1 MREIKFRVWHKPDKT
16 MHPYLKVK
24 FGKSVNVTFDGKFK
38 DVDQITT
45 KTVPNKDI
53 EIMQFT
59 GLKDVNGSEIFEG
72 DILEHIVTPDLKAA
86 VIFEDASFQ
95 INRGDA
101 KMLLG
106 AGGSDKMEIIGNIYE
121 TPELLK

>member
-1 MREIKFRVWHKPDKT
+1 

-45 KTVPNKDI
+45 KTVPNSDI

-72 DILEHIVTPDLKAA
+72 DILEHTVRRGAKGE
-86 VIFEDASFQ
+86 VIFEDASF
-95 INRGDA
+95 RTKCGDV

-106 AGGSDKMEIIGNIYE
+106 ASVSNEMEIIGNIYE
-121 TPELLK
+121 TPELLTPSPN